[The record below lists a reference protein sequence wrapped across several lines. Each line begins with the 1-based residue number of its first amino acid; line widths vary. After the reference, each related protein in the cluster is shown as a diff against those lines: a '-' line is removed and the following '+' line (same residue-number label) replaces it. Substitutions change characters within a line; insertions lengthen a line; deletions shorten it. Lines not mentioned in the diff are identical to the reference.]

1 MKELKN
7 LNEMNNFICNNLYGN
22 SLNECIEDMVAMT
35 EQLKMY
41 RISGLESVKPSEY
54 TPLTSKIYNA
64 NKPGVYCIF
73 HYPDDEVKYIGRANK
88 INSRVSSHIRVFKN
102 GGKSLDKTK
111 NAGAVEKMYKYDSD
125 INNWGVFWYET
136 PNLPFALK
144 LEDDL
149 IESYAPVYNSQH
161 MGGV

>member
-1 MKELKN
+1 MNLKN
-7 LNEMNNFICNNLYGN
+7 LDDMNKFICEDIFPT
-22 SLNECIEDMVAMT
+22 SINECIEEQIKVL
-35 EQLKMY
+35 EQLKMF
-41 RISGLESVKPSEY
+41 RESGLEAIAPSDY
-54 TPLTSKIYNA
+54 IPFVDKMYNA
-64 NKPGVYCIF
+64 NKPGVYLLF

-125 INNWGVFWYET
+125 INKWGVFWYVT
-136 PNLPFALK
+136 PNLTCALK
-144 LEDDL
+144 LEEDL
-149 IESYAPVYNSQH
+149 ILSYAPVYNSQH